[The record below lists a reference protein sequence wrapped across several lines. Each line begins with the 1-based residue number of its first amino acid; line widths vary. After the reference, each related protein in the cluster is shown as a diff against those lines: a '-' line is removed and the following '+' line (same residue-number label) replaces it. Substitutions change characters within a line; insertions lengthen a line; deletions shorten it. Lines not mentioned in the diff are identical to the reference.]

1 MWKRRPVI
9 AAVALFLS
17 GCAGQGTSTPTP
29 TPETS
34 SEIQSIDYKHV
45 DHDLDEQRKQWKV
58 SYDAA
63 SDTVVILGDQSGENS
78 SCHEQ
83 FLREATYD
91 TAEETLQIT
100 TVIVKMDPSPQG
112 CSAAGGSWEYRAEIV
127 LNDVPLRAVQITHI
141 NNEVTTED
149 VTIEVS

>member
-1 MWKRRPVI
+1 MFKRRSVI
-9 AAVALFLS
+9 ATIPLFLS
-17 GCAGQGTSTPTP
+17 GCAGQGKSTPTP
-29 TPETS
+29 TPETN
-34 SEIQSIDYKHV
+34 SEIQSVTYEHV
-45 DHDLDEQRKQWKV
+45 DHDLEEQRKQWNV
-58 SYDAA
+58 SYDTA
-63 SDTVVILGDQSGENS
+63 SNTVVILGIQSGENS

-91 TAEETLQIT
+91 SADETLQIT
-100 TVIVKMDPSPQG
+100 TVIVKMDPSPHG

-141 NNEVTTED
+141 NNEATTEN